1 MVVISILLFKLSER
15 RFVYM
20 HEKHTVKDWMM
31 DLVVFV
37 DPDQTVYEILSIMR
51 RRYINSVMVRK
62 SETDQNY
69 GIVTSKDISD
79 KIVAENR
86 NPKDVLVREIM
97 SSPVVTAPQDLSV
110 KKCAILMREKRI
122 HHLPVINDS
131 GLIIGMVSASDFLLI
146 AEGIGTNF
154 QERSLS

>member
-1 MVVISILLFKLSER
+1 
-15 RFVYM
+15 M

-51 RRYINSVMVRK
+51 RRYINSVLVRK
-62 SETDQNY
+62 SDNNPDY
-69 GIVTSKDISD
+69 GIITSRDISD

-86 NPKDVLVREIM
+86 NPKELSVKDIM
-97 SSPVVTAPQDLSV
+97 SSPIVAVRQELSI
-110 KKCAILMREKRI
+110 KECAMLMREKHI
-122 HHLPVINDS
+122 HHLPVIDEN
-131 GLIIGMVSASDFLLI
+131 GLVIGMVSASDFLLI
-146 AEGIGTNF
+146 AEAMGTNF

>member
-1 MVVISILLFKLSER
+1 MN
-15 RFVYM
+15 
-20 HEKHTVKDWMM
+20 EKHTVRDWMV

-62 SETDQNY
+62 SEDNPEI
-69 GIVTSKDISD
+69 GIVTSRDISD

-86 NPKDVLVREIM
+86 NPKDIKVKDIM
-97 SSPVVTAPQDLSV
+97 SSPVVAAHHNLSV
-110 KKCAILMREKRI
+110 KECAILMRENHI
-122 HHLPVINDS
+122 HHLPVKDES

-146 AEGIGTNF
+146 AEAMGTNF

>member
-1 MVVISILLFKLSER
+1 
-15 RFVYM
+15 M

-51 RRYINSVMVRK
+51 RRYINSVLVRK
-62 SETDQNY
+62 SDKNPEY
-69 GIVTSKDISD
+69 GIVTSRDISD

-86 NPKDVLVREIM
+86 NPKELTVKDIM
-97 SSPVVTAPQDLSV
+97 SSPVVSIRQDLSI
-110 KKCAILMREKRI
+110 KECAMLMREKYI
-122 HHLPVINDS
+122 HHLPVIDEN

-146 AEGIGTNF
+146 AEAMGTNF

>member
-1 MVVISILLFKLSER
+1 
-15 RFVYM
+15 M
-20 HEKHTVKDWMM
+20 HKKHTVKDWMM

-51 RRYINSVMVRK
+51 RRYINSVLVRK
-62 SETDQNY
+62 SEKNPEY
-69 GIVTSKDISD
+69 GIITSRDISD

-86 NPKDVLVREIM
+86 NPQELTVKDIM
-97 SSPVVTAPQDLSV
+97 SSPVVSVRQDLSITE
-110 KKCAILMREKRI
+110 CAVLMREKHI
-122 HHLPVINDS
+122 HHLPVIDDN

-146 AEGIGTNF
+146 AEAMGTNF

>member
-1 MVVISILLFKLSER
+1 
-15 RFVYM
+15 M

-51 RRYINSVMVRK
+51 RRYINSVLVRK
-62 SETDQNY
+62 SDKNPEY
-69 GIVTSKDISD
+69 GIITSRDISD

-86 NPKDVLVREIM
+86 NPKELTVKDIM
-97 SSPVVTAPQDLSV
+97 SSPVVSVRQDLSI
-110 KKCAILMREKRI
+110 KECAMLMREKHI
-122 HHLPVINDS
+122 HHLPVIDEN

-146 AEGIGTNF
+146 AEAMGTNF

>member
-1 MVVISILLFKLSER
+1 
-15 RFVYM
+15 M

>member
-1 MVVISILLFKLSER
+1 
-15 RFVYM
+15 M

-62 SETDQNY
+62 SEADTDY

-86 NPKDVLVREIM
+86 NPKEVLVKEVM
-97 SSPVVTAPQDLSV
+97 SSPVVAAPQELSI
-110 KKCAILMREKRI
+110 KECAILMREKRI
-122 HHLPVINDS
+122 HHLPVKNDS

>member
-1 MVVISILLFKLSER
+1 
-15 RFVYM
+15 M
-20 HEKHTVKDWMM
+20 HEKHTVRDWMA
-31 DLVVFV
+31 DLVIFV

-62 SETDQNY
+62 SEGNQDF
-69 GIVTSKDISD
+69 GIVTSRDISD

-86 NPKDVLVREIM
+86 NPKEVLVRDVM
-97 SSPVVTAPQDLSV
+97 SSPVVAAAQNLSV
-110 KKCAILMREKRI
+110 KECAILMREKHI
-122 HHLPVINDS
+122 HHLPVKDES

-146 AEGIGTNF
+146 AEAMGTNF

>member
-1 MVVISILLFKLSER
+1 
-15 RFVYM
+15 M

-51 RRYINSVMVRK
+51 RRYINSVLVRK
-62 SETDQNY
+62 SENNPDY
-69 GIVTSKDISD
+69 GIITSRDISD

-86 NPKDVLVREIM
+86 NPQELKVKDIM
-97 SSPVVTAPQDLSV
+97 SSPVVAVRQDLSI
-110 KKCAILMREKRI
+110 KHCAMLMREKHI
-122 HHLPVINDS
+122 HHLPVIDDK

-146 AEGIGTNF
+146 AEAMGTNF

>member
-1 MVVISILLFKLSER
+1 MSFLLER
-15 RFVYM
+15 RLEKM
-20 HEKHTVKDWMM
+20 NEKHTVRDWMV

-62 SETDQNY
+62 SEDNPEI
-69 GIVTSKDISD
+69 GIVTSRDISD

-86 NPKDVLVREIM
+86 NPKDIKVKEIM
-97 SSPVVTAPQDLSV
+97 SSPVVTAHQNLSV
-110 KKCAILMREKRI
+110 KDCAILMKENHI
-122 HHLPVINDS
+122 HHLPVKDDS

-146 AEGIGTNF
+146 AEAMGTNF